1 MFFIYIYK
9 PRFIQVESFLL
20 PASWSYIFQP
30 NKSQINFNSHP
41 LSTDNLI
48 TFGSNPKNVSPS
60 QLKMK
65 NRGQSQNQM
74 PGTAHK
80 NHVKSP
86 AWVFMQQRPRAS
98 KSPRVKNWNGL
109 RRGITGGS
117 LLEMIL
123 IYDLCCRIW
132 WNISDFFNCHSKG
145 SKLLTR
151 NKLEGLPNEGDA
163 RGTFRFASII
173 AREYPQFSSAAY

>member
-20 PASWSYIFQP
+20 PASWPYIFQP

-41 LSTDNLI
+41 LPTDNLI

-86 AWVFMQQRPRAS
+86 A
-98 KSPRVKNWNGL
+98 
-109 RRGITGGS
+109 
-117 LLEMIL
+117 
-123 IYDLCCRIW
+123 
-132 WNISDFFNCHSKG
+132 
-145 SKLLTR
+145 
-151 NKLEGLPNEGDA
+151 
-163 RGTFRFASII
+163 
-173 AREYPQFSSAAY
+173 